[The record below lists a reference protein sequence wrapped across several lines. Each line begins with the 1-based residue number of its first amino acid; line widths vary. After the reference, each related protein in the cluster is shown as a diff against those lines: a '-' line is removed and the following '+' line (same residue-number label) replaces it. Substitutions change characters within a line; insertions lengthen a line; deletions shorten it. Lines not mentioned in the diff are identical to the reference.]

1 MSMPSI
7 DSNFFSKP
15 LPVGQMIETPYPA
28 ERRVVA
34 SCHTRRSNG
43 LGRFSTSIRTRRCG
57 DCGCISCCGNV
68 APFDEHGHESG
79 LALRIAAHPELRR
92 LAGRHRAPVH
102 GGEAVPGVLV
112 AGAVAGAVAVVAL
125 RANVELSHRIASTS
139 GLNQGTRIR
148 E

>member
-1 MSMPSI
+1 
-7 DSNFFSKP
+7 
-15 LPVGQMIETPYPA
+15 MIETPYPA

-43 LGRFSTSIRTRRCG
+43 LGRFSTRMRTRRC
-57 DCGCISCCGNV
+57 CGISCCFCCVNV
-68 APFDEHGHESG
+68 APLDEDGNEPG
-79 LALRIAAHPELRR
+79 LSLRIAAHPELRR

-102 GGEAVPGVLV
+102 RGEAVPGALVARAV
-112 AGAVAGAVAVVAL
+112 AGAVAGIAL
-125 RANVELSHRIASTS
+125 RTDVELFHRIASTS